1 MFIHIYFVI
10 LLKDQELDD
19 CISNKLH
26 VFHSSFN
33 DNLSEKN
40 SQSFSIDAYA
50 TMNKLANNTSNS
62 LSVKDIN
69 ENAENQKTVNANSI
83 KQSFTKSS
91 SKVLKSPNIVQNKE
105 NNKIL
110 CACTRG

>member
-50 TMNKLANNTSNS
+50 TMNKAVDKEIIKNPDKKVGQDSF
-62 LSVKDIN
+62 K
-69 ENAENQKTVNANSI
+69 EVNDNSI
-83 KQSFTKSS
+83 KRKNQSLTPLPQSPKRLKPCTK
-91 SKVLKSPNIVQNKE
+91 KDKE
-105 NNKIL
+105 QPKYF
-110 CACTRG
+110 